1 MKIPYEFVE
10 RTIAGE
16 HFLVPVGEAAKAYKG
31 LFALNELGA
40 FIWKNIPQAENEAQ
54 LVDMV
59 LDEYDV
65 DRETAEKDAREF
77 MEKLTTMGVV
87 EQV

>member
-16 HFLVPVGEAAKAYKG
+16 HFLVPVGEAAKAYNG

-40 FIWKNIPQAENEAQ
+40 FLWEKIPQAENEAQ

-65 DRETAEKDAREF
+65 DRATAAKDVREF
-77 MEKLTTMGVV
+77 MEKLIDMGVV
-87 EQV
+87 EK

>member
-16 HFLVPVGEAAKAYKG
+16 HFLVPIGEAAKAFNG

-40 FIWKNIPQAENEAQ
+40 FLWKYIPQAENEET
-54 LVDMV
+54 LIDMV
-59 LDEYDV
+59 LREYDV
-65 DRETAEKDAREF
+65 DRETAAKDVREF
-77 MEKLTTMGVV
+77 MEQLTTMGVV
-87 EQV
+87 EQ

>member
-16 HFLVPVGEAAKAYKG
+16 HFLVPIGEAAKAFNG

-40 FIWKNIPQAENEAQ
+40 FLWKYIPQAENEEA
-54 LVDMV
+54 LIDMV
-59 LDEYDV
+59 LREYDV
-65 DRETAEKDAREF
+65 DRETAAKDVREF
-77 MEKLTTMGVV
+77 MEQLTTMGVV
-87 EQV
+87 EQ

>member
-16 HFLVPVGEAAKAYKG
+16 HFLVPTGEAAKIFNG

-40 FIWKNIPQAENEAQ
+40 FLWERITKAENEDA

-59 LDEYDV
+59 IDEYDV
-65 DRETAEKDAREF
+65 DRETAAKDVREF
-77 MEKLTTMGVV
+77 MDKLMTMGVV

>member
-1 MKIPYEFVE
+1 MKLSYEFVE

-16 HFLVPVGEAAKAYKG
+16 HFLVPVGEAAKVYNG

-40 FIWKNIPQAENEAQ
+40 FLWTRIPQAENEAA

-59 LDEYDV
+59 LAEYDV
-65 DRETAEKDAREF
+65 DRATAEKDVREF

-87 EQV
+87 EQ